1 MKVSGDYRI
10 VAIERSFAE
19 SNNPERVMRASG
31 ILMGGGNVQSL
42 FVRPT
47 MLFSTMAITRDRTS
61 LKKSLGNIP

>member
-31 ILMGGGNVQSL
+31 ILMGGGKIYSL
-42 FVRPT
+42 FVRLT
-47 MLFSTMAITRDRTS
+47 LLFSTKAIT
-61 LKKSLGNIP
+61 